1 MKTLFS
7 TTILTLLMLVLF
19 VGVYNLTLTSIAQ
32 VLPTAGKPQTVQ
44 VKGKTVGYAN
54 IGQKFDKPI
63 YFWGRPSAVAYNAS
77 GSGGSNKAISNTD
90 YMKEVQARIDTFL
103 KAHLYLQ
110 KKDLPA
116 ELVTASGSGLDP
128 HISPTS
134 ALVQA
139 RRIAQARKI
148 SEQKIIDLVH
158 KHTEK
163 PLSGLLG
170 VPVVNVLAL
179 NVALDNL

>member
-7 TTILTLLMLVLF
+7 TIILTLLMLVLF
-19 VGVYNLTLTSIAQ
+19 VGVYSFTLTGIAQ
-32 VLPTAGKPQTVQ
+32 TLPTAGNGQIVQ
-44 VKGKTVGYAN
+44 VKCKTVGYQN

-90 YMKEVQARIDTFL
+90 YMKEVQARIDAFL
-103 KAHLYLQ
+103 QAHPYLP

-128 HISPTS
+128 HILPSS

-139 RRIAQARKI
+139 RRVAQARKI
-148 SEQKIIDLVH
+148 TEQKVIHLVH

-163 PLSGLLG
+163 PLGGLLG
-170 VPVVNVLAL
+170 IPVVNVLAL
-179 NVALDNL
+179 NVALDKL